1 MYLFFSEVAVFFG
14 AFVLITFLV
23 YVLVEIFDF
32 LILIED
38 LFNLTFYFV
47 SSIRRVS
54 AFDSKILSCLLA
66 VGGIFSS
73 PKSSP
78 LDPKL
83 AKLVSLN

>member
-1 MYLFFSEVAVFFG
+1 MYLFFSEVAFFFG
-14 AFVLITFLV
+14 AFVLTFLV
-23 YVLVEIFDF
+23 YVSVEIFDF

-47 SSIRRVS
+47 SSIERVS